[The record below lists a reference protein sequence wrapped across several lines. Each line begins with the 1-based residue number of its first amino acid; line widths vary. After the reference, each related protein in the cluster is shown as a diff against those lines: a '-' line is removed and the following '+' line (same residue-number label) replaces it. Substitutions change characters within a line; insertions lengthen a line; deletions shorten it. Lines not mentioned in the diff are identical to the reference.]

1 MQSQYI
7 SPMGSRW
14 PSART
19 SVAISRQQS
28 YSASTTERAA
38 DDEPTTF
45 TMNGDHSYLQV
56 GNGECFSRPLWVRGS
71 DKEKNMVQ
79 TKSLSGYLK
88 RRNADCCM
96 YLMM

>member
-28 YSASTTERAA
+28 YSAATTERAA
-38 DDEPTTF
+38 DDESATIA
-45 TMNGDHSYLQV
+45 MNGDHIYFQV
-56 GNGECFSRPLWVRGS
+56 GNGEWFSSSPLRPRS
-71 DKEKNMVQ
+71 DKGKNMVH
-79 TKSLSGYLK
+79 TKSLCGQLK
-88 RRNADCCM
+88 RGNADYCM